1 MNTEQMIFDK
11 YGPLLGT
18 TQLQDIFKHR
28 YGTAKQVANAISD
41 ETFPI
46 ETSKDGARRVAHYT
60 AVAKYLDSLRPK
72 QHDGENRT
80 AA

>member
-1 MNTEQMIFDK
+1 MNTEELVFDK

-18 TQLQDIFKHR
+18 TQLQEVLKHR
-28 YGTAKQVANAISD
+28 YSTAKQVANAISD

-46 ETSKDGARRVAHYT
+46 PTSKDGARRVAHYT
-60 AVAKYLDSLRPK
+60 AVAKYLDSLKPK
-72 QHDGENRT
+72 QQESENRT